1 MNIQMK
7 KSLMAFAILGTLTGV
22 AHAQSS
28 VTLFGIIDE
37 GIDFINNKGGSHVYQ
52 AAGSVMQGDRWGL
65 TGTEDL
71 GGGMKAVFMLENGFN
86 INSGALSQ
94 NGLEFGRQAWV
105 GLATH
110 YGTVTLGRQY
120 DSVFDYA
127 APFAAGQLGGGIYGA
142 HPGDLDNSNIDY
154 HDNNTIK
161 YASPTYGGF
170 KFGGTYSLGGTA
182 GNFTNNEIWSV
193 GAAYSQ
199 GPVALGA
206 AYLNARNP
214 GTSMF
219 SVAASS
225 LPETLM
231 TPIYS
236 GFMSANTFQLID
248 AGGSYTI
255 GPAAIGVTYTN
266 AKFMNLGSNAT
277 PVGARGPAS
286 GYAQGSTATFNDVQL
301 NLVYRFTPGLQLL
314 LASDYVNRNSL
325 TEQNGTPVE
334 RAKYLQYDAALD
346 YFFSKRTDV
355 YVMALYQRALGD
367 DSTGGPAVSAITDT
381 TAMSSTG
388 KQFLARVGIRHKF

>member
-1 MNIQMK
+1 MK
-7 KSLMAFAILGTLTGV
+7 KSIIAFVALGTLAGA

-37 GIDFINNKGGSHVYQ
+37 GVDMITNNKGGHVYQ

-65 TGTEDL
+65 TGSEDL

-94 NGLEFGRQAWV
+94 NGLMFGRQAWV
-105 GLATH
+105 GLATQ

-120 DSVFDYA
+120 DSIFDYT
-127 APFAAGQLGGGIYGA
+127 APFAGGQLGAGVYGA

-161 YASPTYGGF
+161 YASPTFSGF
-170 KFGGTYSLGGTA
+170 KFGGTYSLGGTP
-182 GNFTNNEIWSV
+182 GSIGTNQIWSL
-193 GAAYSQ
+193 GAAYNQ
-199 GPVALGA
+199 GPLGLGV

-219 SVAASS
+219 STAASS

-236 GFMSANTFQLID
+236 GFMSANTFQVID
-248 AGGSYTI
+248 FGGSYTF
-255 GPAAIGVTYTN
+255 GPATLGVTYTN
-266 AKFMNLGSNAT
+266 AKFMNLGSNPMPT
-277 PVGARGPAS
+277 GAKGPAS
-286 GYAQGSTATFNDVQL
+286 GYATGSTATFNDVQVNFL
-301 NLVYRFTPGLQLL
+301 YRITPALRLLV
-314 LASDYVNRNSL
+314 ASDYVERNSL
-325 TEQNGTPVE
+325 TEKNGQAVDNG
-334 RAKYLQYDAALD
+334 KYLQYNASLD
-346 YFFSKRTDV
+346 YSLSKRTDV

-367 DSTGGPAVSAITDT
+367 DSTGGPAVAAITDT
-381 TAMSSTG
+381 TAISSNG
-388 KQFLARVGIRHKF
+388 NQFVGRIGIRHKF

>member
-1 MNIQMK
+1 MK
-7 KSLMAFAILGTLTGV
+7 KSTIALVVLGTLAGT

-28 VTLFGIIDE
+28 VTLYGIIDE
-37 GIDFINNKGGSHVYQ
+37 GFDMISNNKGGHQYQ
-52 AAGSVMQGDRWGL
+52 LAGSVMQGNRWGL
-65 TGTEDL
+65 TGAEDL
-71 GGGMKAVFMLENGFN
+71 GGGMKAVFLLENGFN
-86 INSGALSQ
+86 GNSGALSQ
-94 NGLEFGRQAWV
+94 NGLLFGRQAWV
-105 GLATH
+105 GLATP

-127 APFAAGQLGGGIYGA
+127 APLAAGQLGGGIYGA

-161 YASPTYGGF
+161 YASPNYSGL

-182 GNFTNNEIWSV
+182 GNFTNNQIWSL
-193 GAAYSQ
+193 GASYNR

-219 SVAASS
+219 STAASS

-248 AGGSYTI
+248 FGGAYTL
-255 GPAAIGVTYTN
+255 GPATLGVTYTN
-266 AKFMNLGSNAT
+266 AKFMDLGSNPMPT
-277 PVGARGPAS
+277 GAKGPAG
-286 GYAQGSTATFNDVQL
+286 GYTTGSTATFNDVQV
-301 NLVYRFTPGLQLL
+301 NVVYRISPGLQLL
-314 LASDYVNRNSL
+314 LASDYVDRNSL
-325 TEQNGTPVE
+325 TEKNGKSVDSG
-334 RAKYLQYDAALD
+334 KYLQYDAALD
-346 YFFSKRTDV
+346 YALSKRTDV

-367 DSTGGPAVSAITDT
+367 DSTGGSAVAAITDT
-381 TAMSSTG
+381 TAISSNG
-388 KQFLARVGIRHKF
+388 KQFVGRVGIRHRF